1 MPVRFDTTN
10 LRRENQ
16 SQDGMAWDE
25 VGERERT
32 EINAINYLSA
42 TLERMWPE
50 LKFHKLEHTT
60 KQKPLMPLA
69 IFGRNSRLSPSP
81 WEVQQF
87 NSRSSTWSPLCHG
100 EQVSPWRKHM
110 PLGSEV
116 SHRLGTPWSGPR
128 KGWAWDYPVDC
139 QLTTPPRT
147 QKPKTQSAGHT
158 LIGTPYV

>member
-1 MPVRFDTTN
+1 VFMPVRFDTTN

-16 SQDGMAWDE
+16 SRDGMAWDE

-81 WEVQQF
+81 
-87 NSRSSTWSPLCHG
+87 
-100 EQVSPWRKHM
+100 
-110 PLGSEV
+110 
-116 SHRLGTPWSGPR
+116 
-128 KGWAWDYPVDC
+128 
-139 QLTTPPRT
+139 
-147 QKPKTQSAGHT
+147 
-158 LIGTPYV
+158 